1 MSIQLTIELRSA
13 EVLLSFAAWWDA
25 QAPGDVGTEKPVP
38 YMVADPEPVAA
49 LPQEPGR
56 PSAHPSAERTA
67 SVPPPKE
74 IEITMKPKAKPAS
87 SAVITPT
94 LDNFTAA
101 VKTWYTEDG
110 KTRAPKVKA
119 ALDARGIKK
128 LVDVPVDQFASFLT
142 DLGVS

>member
-13 EVLLSFAAWWDA
+13 EVLRSFAVWWDA

-49 LPQEPGR
+49 LPQEP
-56 PSAHPSAERTA
+56 
-67 SVPPPKE
+67 
-74 IEITMKPKAKPAS
+74 PKAKPAS
-87 SAVITPT
+87 SAIITPP
-94 LDNFTAA
+94 LEIFTAA

-128 LVDVPVDQFASFLT
+128 LVDVPADQFASFLT